1 MGARWRTTILM
12 NLASVVERADEQVL
26 PAVYFF
32 VGKSL
37 RATPAQL
44 GTLTFAR
51 ALVQAI
57 SSPLSGI
64 LGDAYD
70 RTHIVTFGCLLWGIM
85 TTAIGFSQSLSQ
97 AMISCAFNGLG
108 LALVIP
114 CVQSLVADYHPSEAR
129 GQAFGLM
136 GLTSSF
142 GGLVGGFFATN
153 VGASQPLGLEG
164 WRFSFHLM
172 AAISLVTAAL
182 IHYYASDPR
191 PRASLARLVSKAPP
205 KSEDRLQREAILGH
219 HDDTSRKPVKLDVK
233 AAEVARKIWDV
244 LRIRTFQIIILQG
257 IVGSLPWQ
265 AMLFFTLWLQILG
278 FSSFTASVLIAIFTL
293 GCAIGGFA
301 GGFFGDAASRWA
313 PNTGR
318 ILVAQFSVLL
328 SLPLSVL
335 LLKGLP
341 TRGAPSMEAH
351 SKLYGFIIF
360 FFGLMISW
368 CGSNN
373 SAMFADI
380 VPEQSRSTVYAFDRS
395 FEGGV
400 AALAS
405 PLVGLVAE
413 KCFGFKGSLAETA
426 EASSAEAMQNADALA
441 SSLLACLIVPWFLCL
456 LFYTGLFWHFPR
468 DKRDALRRSM
478 QHGSIDNLSLAT
490 AL

>member
-1 MGARWRTTILM
+1 M
-12 NLASVVERADEQVL
+12 NLASIVERADEQVL
-26 PAVYFF
+26 PAVYYF
-32 VGKSL
+32 VGRSL

-51 ALVQAI
+51 ALVQALT
-57 SSPLSGI
+57 SPLSGI

-85 TTAIGFSQSLSQ
+85 TAAIGFSQSLSQ
-97 AMISCAFNGLG
+97 AMVSCAFNGLG

-153 VGASQPLGLEG
+153 VGATQPLGLEG

-172 AAISLVTAAL
+172 AAISVVTAFL
-182 IHYYASDPR
+182 IHYLASDPR
-191 PRASLARLVSKAPP
+191 PRASLARLIFKAPHV
-205 KSEDRLQREAILGH
+205 EDSLQREAMLQHRGAENG
-219 HDDTSRKPVKLDVK
+219 SRKPAKLTVK
-233 AAEVARKIWDV
+233 AGEVMRKIWDV

-265 AMLFFTLWLQILG
+265 AMLFFTLWLQLLG

-293 GCAIGGFA
+293 GCAIGVFA
-301 GGFFGDAASRWA
+301 GGFFGDTAARWA
-313 PNTGR
+313 PNFGR
-318 ILVAQFSVLL
+318 ILVAQFSVLV
-328 SLPLSVL
+328 SLPLSVV

-341 TRGAPSMEAH
+341 TSGAPSMDAR
-351 SKLYGFIIF
+351 SNLYGFVIF

-413 KCFGFKGSLAETA
+413 RCFGFRGSLAETA
-426 EASSAEAMQNADALA
+426 EASSAAAMRNAEALA

-468 DKRDALRRSM
+468 DKRDAMKKSVHDL
-478 QHGSIDNLSLAT
+478 GSALA
-490 AL
+490 

>member
-142 GGLVGGFFATN
+142 GMPPD
-153 VGASQPLGLEG
+153 SCPE
-164 WRFSFHLM
+164 FS
-172 AAISLVTAAL
+172 
-182 IHYYASDPR
+182 R
-191 PRASLARLVSKAPP
+191 
-205 KSEDRLQREAILGH
+205 
-219 HDDTSRKPVKLDVK
+219 
-233 AAEVARKIWDV
+233 
-244 LRIRTFQIIILQG
+244 
-257 IVGSLPWQ
+257 
-265 AMLFFTLWLQILG
+265 
-278 FSSFTASVLIAIFTL
+278 
-293 GCAIGGFA
+293 
-301 GGFFGDAASRWA
+301 
-313 PNTGR
+313 
-318 ILVAQFSVLL
+318 
-328 SLPLSVL
+328 
-335 LLKGLP
+335 
-341 TRGAPSMEAH
+341 
-351 SKLYGFIIF
+351 
-360 FFGLMISW
+360 
-368 CGSNN
+368 
-373 SAMFADI
+373 
-380 VPEQSRSTVYAFDRS
+380 
-395 FEGGV
+395 
-400 AALAS
+400 
-405 PLVGLVAE
+405 
-413 KCFGFKGSLAETA
+413 
-426 EASSAEAMQNADALA
+426 
-441 SSLLACLIVPWFLCL
+441 
-456 LFYTGLFWHFPR
+456 
-468 DKRDALRRSM
+468 
-478 QHGSIDNLSLAT
+478 
-490 AL
+490 